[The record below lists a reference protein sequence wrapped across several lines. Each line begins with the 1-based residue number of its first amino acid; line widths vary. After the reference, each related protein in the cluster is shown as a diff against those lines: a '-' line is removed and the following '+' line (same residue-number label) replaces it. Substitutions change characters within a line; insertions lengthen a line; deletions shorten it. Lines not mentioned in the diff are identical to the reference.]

1 MKRSACRKSPQNS
14 TRVTQRGTCLRQ
26 VAGPH
31 SRKKKEELARLFC
44 RIFFWHRALRAHRR
58 QHQTSTHLDQQE
70 LIHRSRSKMT
80 IYTLSNKQKT
90 SQQHYNIG
98 KKERKEIV
106 IRTEQQYCAILESV
120 ITKQNGL
127 LLYFKNKRL
136 FWRSILQHNATAQCT
151 YITFEPHLSVKTSH
165 TFSPVCFYTKESSNH
180 ASRTPQL
187 VPLKCVYI

>member
-1 MKRSACRKSPQNS
+1 MLASSSRS
-14 TRVTQRGTCLRQ
+14 TL
-26 VAGPH
+26 
-31 SRKKKEELARLFC
+31 KKEKRRARAVVLSH
-44 RIFFWHRALRAHRR
+44 IFLTSGTTGTQTTASNLHSSWPARANS
-58 QHQTSTHLDQQE
+58 QKSKQNDYIYPFKQTKNVATALQ
-70 LIHRSRSKMT
+70 
-80 IYTLSNKQKT
+80 YW
-90 SQQHYNIG
+90 
-98 KKERKEIV
+98 KERKEIV

-165 TFSPVCFYTKESSNH
+165 TFSPVYFYTKESSNH